1 MSIVATEKRD
11 IRALSL
17 PEMETALADW
27 GEPRFRARQLYEW
40 LWVKM
45 VKDFDDMTN
54 LSKEL
59 RARLKEQ
66 YTLFALLEDQ

>member
-11 IRALSL
+11 IRSLSL
-17 PEMETALADW
+17 PEMEAALAGW

-59 RARLKEQ
+59 RARLREQ
-66 YTLFALLEDQ
+66 YTLYGL